1 MRMKRMNACS
11 YALTWVDVGF
21 NMKVS
26 AAVFFSKYSFQ
37 RISQTRRNALRTHF
51 LIGSLRISLVG
62 YVCIN
67 PLHDENE
74 THERMLLRTDM
85 GRCRVQHENLRDCFL
100 NDMSPRDSLF
110 TVLTSHGCWTFPVT
124 HYKMIIMFSDFVSL
138 VDDVCSNPLHD
149 ERERSRTHVL
159 IWRQPRPWWWSW
171 P

>member
-1 MRMKRMNACS
+1 MFASIHCMNPLHDENETHERMFL
-11 YALTWVDVGF
+11 YALTLVDVGF

-26 AAVFFSKYSFQ
+26 AAVFFSKCSFQ

-85 GRCRVQHENLRDCFL
+85 GRCRVQHENLCWPRMHERQVVVIQH
-100 NDMSPRDSLF
+100 NDNSAQTRGL
-110 TVLTSHGCWTFPVT
+110 GA
-124 HYKMIIMFSDFVSL
+124 
-138 VDDVCSNPLHD
+138 
-149 ERERSRTHVL
+149 E
-159 IWRQPRPWWWSW
+159 
-171 P
+171 